1 MIILGINA
9 YHGDA
14 SAAVI
19 VDGKLKA
26 AAEEERFN
34 RIKHCAGFP
43 AEAVKYCLEEA
54 GVNIQEVD
62 YLAIPRAPLAR
73 FFKKLY
79 YGIKIPQLAQR
90 RFSVLRKTQG
100 IKKTIADIFQVDEEK
115 INSKIINVE
124 HHRAHLASSFFV
136 SPFKKAMLFSADG
149 LGDFASTIWGIGVE
163 NKLKILGE
171 ITFPHSL
178 GLYYTA
184 LTQYLGFLNYGDEY
198 KVMGLAAYGEPEY
211 KDEFEKII
219 MRRGNLGFKLGLD
232 YFRHHRKFVN
242 MNFEQGYPALETLYS
257 AYLEKRLGP
266 HRQETTPIQT
276 RHQNI
281 AASLQVRLEE
291 IIFSLLNGL
300 HKLNGLNEL
309 CLAGGVAFN
318 CVVNGKISEETP
330 FQKIYIPPSAGD
342 AGLAIGAAFYIWN
355 QLLEQPR
362 NFVMEHAYWGPAYD
376 EDLIKNELSL
386 SQDGLNKQ
394 GCIITKITNQEE
406 LCRVTATAIA
416 EGKIVGWFQG
426 RMEWGPRALGN
437 RSILVDPRRPEM
449 KDILNQ
455 RIKRRETFRPFAP
468 SILEEKT
475 REYFE
480 KDSPSPFMLFT
491 YKVKPEKIN
500 IIPAPTHVDGTGRL
514 QTVNREVNPQYWNL
528 IKEFEK
534 ITGVPLVLNTS
545 FNENEPIVNTPRQA
559 LDCFLRTKMDLLVLG
574 DYLVSKLG
582 QEGSN

>member
-19 VDGKLKA
+19 VNGKLIA

-43 AEAVKYCLEEA
+43 EEAIKYCLKEA
-54 GVNIQEVD
+54 GVSIQQVD

-73 FFKKLY
+73 LFRKLY
-79 YGIKIPQLAQR
+79 YGIKVPQLALR
-90 RFSVLRKTQG
+90 RFTALRKVQG
-100 IKKTIADIFQVDEEK
+100 VKGNLADIFQVDQEK
-115 INSKIINVE
+115 ISAKIINVE

-136 SPFKKAMLFSADG
+136 SPFEKAMLFSADG
-149 LGDFASTIWGIGVE
+149 LGDFASTIWGVGVG

-171 ITFPHSL
+171 VSFPHSL

-184 LTQYLGFLNYGDEY
+184 ITQYLGFLNYGDEY

-211 KDEFEKII
+211 KDEFEKIL
-219 MRRGNLGFKLGLD
+219 MRCGKLEFKLGLD
-232 YFRHHRKFVN
+232 YFRHHRKLVD
-242 MNFEQGYPALETLYS
+242 MNFEQGYPALKILYS
-257 AYLEKRLGP
+257 TYLEKRLGL
-266 HRQETTPIQT
+266 HRQESTPIQT

-281 AASLQVRLEE
+281 AASLQLRLEE
-291 IIFSLLNGL
+291 VIFSLLNEL
-300 HKLNGLNEL
+300 HKLNGISEL

-318 CVVNGKISEETP
+318 CVVNGKISEKTP
-330 FQKIYIPPSAGD
+330 FQKIYIPPAAGD
-342 AGLAIGAAFYIWN
+342 AGLAIGAAFYTWN
-355 QLLEQPR
+355 QLLEQDR
-362 NFVMEHAYWGPAYD
+362 DFVMEHAYWGPAYSQVAINNALFLIQD
-376 EDLIKNELSL
+376 E
-386 SQDGLNKQ
+386 LNKQ
-394 GCIITKITNQEE
+394 GCKITRIANEDE
-406 LCRVTATAIA
+406 LCRFTAASIA

-437 RSILVDPRRPEM
+437 RSILVDPRRAEM

-455 RIKRRETFRPFAP
+455 RIKRRESFRPFAP

-475 REYFE
+475 GEYFE
-480 KDSPSPFMLFT
+480 KDYPSPFMLFT

-514 QTVNREVNPQYWNL
+514 QTVSKQVNPRYWNL
-528 IKEFEK
+528 IKEFEN
-534 ITGVPLVLNTS
+534 ITGVPVVLDTS
-545 FNENEPIVNTPRQA
+545 FNENEPIVNTPQQA

-574 DYLVSKLG
+574 DCLISKSDREV
-582 QEGSN
+582 Q